1 MLKPQVVIFHEDDI
15 DRIIQE
21 CLIYPHC
28 KIMVAVPGFKIKDT
42 ALIFL
47 EHIDEKTLT
56 RRFRI
61 STTYA
66 AANFTNGSELCIVGN
81 NKQSRG
87 HKVQKIYCSPDTSIE
102 VYFYIFKPQLLDYK
116 YILEVYKNEI
126 QTNN

>member
-1 MLKPQVVIFHEDDI
+1 MLEPQVVIFHEDDI
-15 DRIIQE
+15 DRIIHE
-21 CLIYPHC
+21 CLMHPYC
-28 KIMVAVPGFKIKDT
+28 KIMIAVPGFKIKDT
-42 ALIFL
+42 ALNFL

-66 AANFTNGSELCIVGN
+66 TANFTNGAELYIVGN

-87 HKVQKIYCSPDTSIE
+87 HKVSKIYCSPDTSIE
-102 VYFYIFKPQLLDYK
+102 AYFYIFEPQLLDYK